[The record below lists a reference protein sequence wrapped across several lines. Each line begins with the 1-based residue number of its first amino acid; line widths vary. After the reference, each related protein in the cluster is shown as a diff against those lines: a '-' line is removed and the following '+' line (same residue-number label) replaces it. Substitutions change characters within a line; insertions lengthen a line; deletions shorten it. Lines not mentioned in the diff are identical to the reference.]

1 MLPQYILEV
10 QLNIRKRIQDNE
22 YQNVLAEICLQVK
35 WCSKAQNTCSTV
47 LSPLSFFVASYLNAA
62 LFFVFGNSFTVIL
75 NLWRVFSHIIRTA
88 ISTFYCIISPLPRK
102 LGINRAVGTSRS
114 RYRAYRRHQCRRY
127 GVREGLLLIQ
137 VVFTK
142 KVQMK
147 RSVTGGETK
156 AAAHKGKALVLRW
169 LGARQRHY
177 MERRIR
183 RASASMQ
190 NIRSV

>member
-35 WCSKAQNTCSTV
+35 WCSKAQNTCSMV

-62 LFFVFGNSFTVIL
+62 LFFVLGNSFTVIL
-75 NLWRVFSHIIRTA
+75 NLWRVFFHIIRTA

-102 LGINRAVGTSRS
+102 LGINRAVVGTSRS
-114 RYRAYRRHQCRRY
+114 RYWAYRRHQCRRY

-142 KVQMK
+142 KGADEAK
-147 RSVTGGETK
+147 RNRRWC
-156 AAAHKGKALVLRW
+156 RW
-169 LGARQRHY
+169 LLPTKEKPLSYVGWAQDKGFIWKGGFGWSPR
-177 MERRIR
+177 
-183 RASASMQ
+183 
-190 NIRSV
+190 